1 MECVE
6 LCRVEP
12 IQEGENVL
20 DRDKVSACI
29 EPVMSVAHTT
39 DTHTETPR
47 SYSQMSRGTRQIV
60 VGGGCGHHGSSA
72 DVTDTHICPRQLK
85 RGASLICSG
94 TKSRT
99 PLASAV
105 S

>member
-39 DTHTETPR
+39 DTHPETPR
-47 SYSQMSRGTRQIV
+47 SYSQMSRGTRQRV
-60 VGGGCGHHGSSA
+60 VGGAGVFACTLLVSSDGRAGHAG
-72 DVTDTHICPRQLK
+72 V
-85 RGASLICSG
+85 
-94 TKSRT
+94 
-99 PLASAV
+99 
-105 S
+105 